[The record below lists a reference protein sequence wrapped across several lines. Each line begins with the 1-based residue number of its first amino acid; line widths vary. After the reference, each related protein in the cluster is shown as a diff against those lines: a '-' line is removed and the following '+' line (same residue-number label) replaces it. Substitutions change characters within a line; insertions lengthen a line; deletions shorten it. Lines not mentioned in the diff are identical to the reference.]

1 MTTVAPPDTP
11 GTGAGGGPLRLRP
24 IDCGGFVLALGALV
38 GGLAVTVGSSAA
50 LIALGTVVGGIVVI
64 AAALRPAVALSLL
77 LVSEFSNAGV
87 VAPVPEFY
95 SLSLGLGLLSA
106 GLALRRPEMRARLRR
121 PPLLPVVLLCCYLL
135 SLLPAVW
142 FTATPSAT
150 SEVMVF
156 LVKDSVLLV
165 VVLLLAQ
172 LVDRP
177 WWFAGAIVLTLAAI
191 SGLTL
196 INQLLLGAQ
205 PSTFGGFAT
214 VSKALGEDITTLRHA
229 GPLPDSNF
237 WGRNLVLGL
246 PLAYALVHRAVLA
259 GRRLPQAG
267 WALATAMLLGGIYL
281 TQSRGT
287 FLTAGVL
294 TVVWVVA
301 SGPRVRRRAL
311 MFTPLLALVLL
322 LPGVGN
328 RLLDLTTAFEGGP
341 SYTIDPSLIERTAA
355 QEIAW
360 LIIADRPLFGTGPGS
375 FPEVVYEYA
384 TRTDGA
390 LIGSTS
396 APHNI
401 YLELGAESGLV
412 GLTGWLVM
420 VIGMVAL
427 TTVALIR
434 LAGAPPDG
442 RGGAPTRALA
452 AGVLAALLGWSLAS
466 LFLHLEFFRPVLAL
480 FALAGVL
487 HHSTR
492 EMPEQLG
499 PAAGQ
504 ASSAAARGLR
514 DGSIIAV
521 VAVLAAGAVATQG
534 LLTLGEPRYRV
545 DARFTL
551 LPAPNTYPTYALDV
565 RRRVPVLPAYA
576 GMIQS
581 SQTATGVQ
589 VDAEPPSGLITMT
602 AHGVDRVQTEM
613 RLSQAIDGA
622 DQAVRRYGGDRGYR
636 LVQVSPIET
645 TVEQTWSQPAIT
657 LTVLAVLVEVGVIAL
672 IVRYIRQHHRPQHQR
687 PQRRAGP

>member
-1 MTTVAPPDTP
+1 MTTLAPSE
-11 GTGAGGGPLRLRP
+11 TGAGGGRLRLRP

-38 GGLAVTVGSSAA
+38 GGLAVTAGSGPA

-87 VAPVPEFY
+87 VLPVPEFY
-95 SLSLGLGLLSA
+95 SLTLGLGLFSA
-106 GLALRRPEMRARLRR
+106 ALALRRPEMRARLRH
-121 PPLLPVVLLCCYLL
+121 PPLLPIALLACYVL

-142 FTATPSAT
+142 FTATPTAT

-156 LVKDSVLLV
+156 LVKDCAALV

-172 LVDRP
+172 LVGRP
-177 WWFAGAIVLTLAAI
+177 WWFAGAIVVTLAVI
-191 SGLTL
+191 SGLTV
-196 INQLLLGAQ
+196 INQLVLGAQ

-214 VSKALGEDITTLRHA
+214 VSRALGEDITTPRHA

-246 PLAYALVHRAVLA
+246 PLAYALVHRSLLA
-259 GRRLPQAG
+259 GRRLPQVG
-267 WALATAMLLGGIYL
+267 WGLATATLLGGIYL

-287 FLTAGVL
+287 FLAAGVL

-301 SGPRVRRRAL
+301 AGPRVRRRAL
-311 MFTPLLALVLL
+311 LFAPLLALVLL
-322 LPGVGN
+322 LPGIGN

-341 SYTIDPSLIERTAA
+341 SYTIDPSLVERTAA

-360 LIIADRPLFGTGPGS
+360 LIIEDRPLFGTGPGS
-375 FPEVVYEYA
+375 FSEVVYEYA
-384 TRTDGA
+384 TRTDGV
-390 LIGSTS
+390 LIGTTS

-412 GLTGWLVM
+412 GVAGWLAM
-420 VIGMVAL
+420 AIGMVAL
-427 TTVALIR
+427 ATLAVIR
-434 LAGAPPDG
+434 LAGAPQDG
-442 RGGAPTRALA
+442 RAGAPTRALA
-452 AGVLAALLGWSLAS
+452 AGVLAAVLGWSLAS
-466 LFLHLEFFRPVLAL
+466 LFLHLEFFRPVLAV
-480 FALAGVL
+480 FALAGLV

-492 EMPEQLG
+492 DGPARLG
-499 PAAGQ
+499 PAATQ
-504 ASSAAARGLR
+504 ASSVAGRGLR

-545 DARFTL
+545 EARFTL
-551 LPAPNTYPTYALDV
+551 LPAPNTYQTYALDV

-581 SQTATGVQ
+581 RQATTGVR
-589 VDAEPPSGLITMT
+589 VDAEPASGLITMT
-602 AHGVDRVQTEM
+602 AHGVDRGRTEA
-613 RLSQAIDGA
+613 RISQAMA
-622 DQAVRRYGGDRGYR
+622 SAEQAVQRYGGDRGYR
-636 LVQVSPIET
+636 LVPVSPIEA
-645 TVEQTWSQPAIT
+645 TVEQTWSEPAIT
-657 LTVLAVLVEVGVIAL
+657 LTVLAVLAEVGVIAL
-672 IVRYIRQHHRPQHQR
+672 IVRYLRQHHRPH
-687 PQRRAGP
+687 RRAGP